1 MPMVVTAKLSRSL
14 GLFQS
19 TVLNMIDM
27 VGIGPFVTLPI
38 VIGLMGGMFL
48 YAWIAGALLSLVDA
62 MIWSELG
69 AAYPL
74 AGGSYNFLKEAYGK
88 TGPGRMM
95 SFLYVWQ
102 TIIQA
107 PLVAASAAIGFSQY
121 MGYLVQLDPWQQ
133 KMISGSVIIF
143 ITFLLYRKIDSIG
156 KIGVLLWMGVLLTLG
171 WVIIGGI
178 AHGNF
183 LQPLR
188 DINTG
193 FSWGQLASFVFGQ
206 ACIKSVYSYLGY
218 YNVCHLG
225 GEIKEPGRNIPRSM
239 FISVIG
245 IAILYLA
252 LNMSVTSVIPW
263 QEIRE
268 LGTTGN
274 KDYIVSIFIER
285 LYGHQAGI
293 VVTIM
298 ILWVALASLF
308 ALLLGYSRIPYAAA
322 SDGAFFK
329 IFARLHPTKHFP
341 YVSLLVLAG
350 LGFVFSLLFRMSDV
364 ISGILAMR
372 IIIQFI
378 GQAIGILL
386 LRKRN
391 GSRQLPYKMPGYPIP
406 VILAVIVWFLLFSC
420 TGRNSIISFVLVAG
434 TGVIVYFIQARFSKK
449 WPFAAPEGQTSQ
461 DGNSANSATRPSF

>member
-1 MPMVVTAKLSRSL
+1 MSSEAPKLQRSL

-48 YAWIAGALLSLVDA
+48 YAWIAGAILSIVDA

-88 TGPGRMM
+88 NGMGRMM

-102 TIIQA
+102 TVIQA
-107 PLVAASAAIGFSQY
+107 PLVAASAAIGFAQY
-121 MGYLVQLDPWQQ
+121 MGYLVHLDPWQQ
-133 KMISGSVIIF
+133 KAVSGLVIIF

-156 KIGVLLWMGVLLTLG
+156 KIGVLLWTGVILTLG
-171 WVIIGGI
+171 WIIIGGI

-183 LQPLR
+183 LQPLK
-188 DINTG
+188 DINAD
-193 FSWGQLASFVFGQ
+193 FSWNQLASFAFGQ

-225 GEIKEPGRNIPRSM
+225 GEIKNPGRNIPRSM

-245 IAILYLA
+245 IAILYLSM
-252 LNMSVTSVIPW
+252 NMSVSSVISW
-263 QEIRE
+263 QEIKQVYDS
-268 LGTTGN
+268 GVN
-274 KDYIVSIFIER
+274 SFIVSTFIER
-285 LYGHQAGI
+285 LYGRGAANI
-293 VVTIM
+293 ATIM

-308 ALLLGYSRIPYAAA
+308 AVMLGYSRVPYAAA
-322 SDGAFFK
+322 QDGTFFR
-329 IFARLHPTKHFP
+329 IFGKLHPTRHFP
-341 YVSLLVLAG
+341 YVSLLILAAFA
-350 LGFVFSLLFRMSDV
+350 FVFSLLFRMKDI

-372 IIIQFI
+372 IMVQFI
-378 GQAIGILL
+378 GQAIGVVL
-386 LRKRN
+386 LRRRN
-391 GSRQLPYKMPGYPIP
+391 GKTNLPYKMPAYPLP
-406 VILAVIVWFLLFSC
+406 VIVAILMWLFVFWATGLQVIL
-420 TGRNSIISFVLVAG
+420 SFFIVFGSGIVVYLIVAA
-434 TGVIVYFIQARFSKK
+434 IQKT
-449 WPFAAPEGQTSQ
+449 WPFNKDQAPGMESTAS
-461 DGNSANSATRPSF
+461 N

>member
-1 MPMVVTAKLSRSL
+1 MTAPKLQRSL

-38 VIGLMGGMFL
+38 VMGLMGGMFL
-48 YAWIAGALLSLVDA
+48 HAWIAGAVLSLIDA

-88 TGPGRMM
+88 NGMGRMM

-107 PLVAASAAIGFSQY
+107 PLVAASAAIGFAQY
-121 MGYLVQLDPWQQ
+121 LGYLVHLDAWQQ
-133 KMISGSVIIF
+133 KLVSAAVIVF

-156 KIGVLLWMGVLLTLG
+156 KIGVLLWMGVILTLG
-171 WVIIGGI
+171 WIIVGGV

-183 LQPLR
+183 LQPLK
-188 DINTG
+188 DINSD

-206 ACIKSVYSYLGY
+206 ACIKTVYSYLGY

-225 GEIKEPGRNIPRSM
+225 AEIKDPGKNIPRSM

-245 IAILYLA
+245 IAILYISM
-252 LNMSVTSVIPW
+252 NMSVSSVIPW
-263 QEIRE
+263 QEIKQWQDA
-268 LGTTGN
+268 GIN
-274 KDYIVSIFIER
+274 NFVVSTFIER
-285 LYGHQAGI
+285 LYGHTSANI
-293 VVTIM
+293 ITVM

-308 ALLLGYSRIPYAAA
+308 AVMLGYSRVPYAAA
-322 SDGAFFK
+322 IDGAFFK
-329 IFARLHPTKHFP
+329 VFGKLHPTKNFP

-350 LGFVFSLLFRMSDV
+350 FAFVFSMLFKMKHV
-364 ISGILAMR
+364 IDGILAMR
-372 IIIQFI
+372 IMVQFI
-378 GQAIGILL
+378 GQAAGVIL

-391 GSRQLPYKMPGYPIP
+391 GTKDLPYKMPLYPVP
-406 VILAVIVWFLLFSC
+406 VILVIAMWLFIFYATGLTIILSFLVVF
-420 TGRNSIISFVLVAG
+420 ISGLV
-434 TGVIVYFIQARFSKK
+434 VYFIYAKLQNQWPYQAKADHLS
-449 WPFAAPEGQTSQ
+449 
-461 DGNSANSATRPSF
+461 